1 MRKLFLLASL
11 ALSYMMANAQTT
23 PPFVSI
29 SNIQFVSAT
38 DLANCVDSSQ
48 YEGQL
53 VRTVGVVIVDGGM
66 IEVASGSVQGGLR
79 PFMYIVDT
87 TAQGAMGPFKAIEVG
102 GFYPNPGTGPLLP
115 HPVATQVVAGDIVEV
130 TGIVGNFARNTQLEP
145 QAFNHIQLLTAT
157 APVPQPV
164 HVGIATLND
173 STRVNQLPSGEQ
185 WEGAFV
191 ELKNVTVV
199 NVDFFSGGSRV
210 SFDVV
215 DSTGG
220 RINVSDRF
228 IAQKLPSY
236 TVLNPN
242 SPYATAN
249 GGPGTGLFA
258 APTVGAQFKSLKGI
272 VLHSANGC
280 TGGTGRGFELN
291 PFDSTHYEKGA
302 TPPTI
307 TGVERIPA
315 VPTATQSP
323 KVEFT
328 AFDSDGQVTEVKVF
342 WSANASAPAAQ
353 FDSITATLQSG
364 STEEWEVNIP
374 AQANGTFVRYYIR
387 AKDNDNNVSVMP
399 VGAGTNTTS
408 FYHYTVRDGGM
419 VIPDVQFA
427 LNNGNSPYVGRQVSV
442 KGVVTAS
449 TKDQDLGYVY
459 IQDPNFNEWS
469 GLWITGT
476 GLFDLFRDEEVTAT
490 GIIEETFGFTRMIG
504 ATVTKT
510 GKLDSSIVPVVLNPS
525 DPNIVNRQ
533 HMERYEGML
542 VSFQNPNGKVHISNP
557 NVSFGDYLIATDPAN
572 TTNATNAFFAQAGR
586 QSNSA
591 FSSLWCQLVT
601 DTSFASNLGT
611 MNVPAIA
618 TSDTMT
624 FDAIN
629 GIVYWGFNNF
639 RVLPRAN
646 DDLIGAN
653 FPLLPVN
660 DRPKSTISVVEF
672 DRTAQIKAYP
682 NPAADFLRVEIGND
696 KNYTLQIFDATGR
709 MVLEQKDLNTFAE
722 ISLANLKSGM
732 YVIQFKGANNAAA
745 KTQKLIINK

>member
-1 MRKLFLLASL
+1 MRKLLLLASL
-11 ALSYMMANAQTT
+11 ALGLMTAKAQTT

-29 SNIQFVSAT
+29 SDIQFVSAT

-48 YEGQL
+48 YAGQL

-66 IEVASGSVQGGLR
+66 VEVASGSVQGGHR

-87 TAQGAMGPFKAIEVG
+87 AAQGQMGPFKAIEVG

-130 TGIVGNFARNTQLEP
+130 TGIVGNFQRNNQLEP

-164 HVGIATLND
+164 HIGIAELND
-173 STRVNQLPSGEQ
+173 SNRVNNLVTGEH

-191 ELKNVTVV
+191 EFKNVTVV
-199 NVDFFSGGSRV
+199 NVDFFAGGSRV

-228 IAQKLPSY
+228 IAQKLPSF

-249 GGPGTGLFA
+249 GGPGTGLFV
-258 APTVGAQFKSLKGI
+258 APTVGSQFKSLKGI
-272 VLHSANGC
+272 ILHSGNGC
-280 TGGTGRGFELN
+280 TGGTGRGYELN

-307 TGVERIPA
+307 LNVERIPP
-315 VPTATQSP
+315 VPTSSQSP

-328 AFDSDGQVTEVKVF
+328 AFDADGQVTDVKVF
-342 WSANASAPAAQ
+342 WSANPNATAAQ

-364 STEEWEVNIP
+364 TTQDWEVNIP

-387 AKDNDNNVSVMP
+387 ATDNDNNVSVMP
-399 VGAGTNTTS
+399 IGAGTNTTS

-427 LNNGNSPYVGRQVSV
+427 LDNGNSPYVGRQVTV
-442 KGVVTAS
+442 TGVVTAC

-469 GLWITGT
+469 GLWITGS

-504 ATVTKT
+504 ATVSKT

-542 VSFQNPNGKVHISNP
+542 VSFQNPNGKVVISNP
-557 NVSFGDYLIATDPAN
+557 NVSFGDYLIATEPTN
-572 TTNATNAFFAQAGR
+572 TTNATNAFMAQAGR
-586 QSNSA
+586 QSNNA
-591 FSSLWCQLVT
+591 FTSLWVQLVT
-601 DTSFASNLGT
+601 DTSFATNLGT
-611 MNVPAIA
+611 MNVPPIA

-624 FDAIN
+624 FDAIQ
-629 GIVYWGFNNF
+629 GIIYFGFNNF

-646 DDLIGAN
+646 DDIIGAN
-653 FPLLPVN
+653 FPLLPVT
-660 DRPKSTISVVEF
+660 DRPKSTINVIEY
-672 DRTAQIKAYP
+672 DMAANIKAYP
-682 NPAADFLRVEIGND
+682 NPANDFLRIEIGD
-696 KNYTLQIFDATGR
+696 IHNYSLYIFDATGR
-709 MVLEQKDLNTFAE
+709 LVLESKDINGFKE
-722 ISLANLKSGM
+722 ISLNGLKSGM
-732 YVIQFKGANNAAA
+732 YVLQFRGANNASV